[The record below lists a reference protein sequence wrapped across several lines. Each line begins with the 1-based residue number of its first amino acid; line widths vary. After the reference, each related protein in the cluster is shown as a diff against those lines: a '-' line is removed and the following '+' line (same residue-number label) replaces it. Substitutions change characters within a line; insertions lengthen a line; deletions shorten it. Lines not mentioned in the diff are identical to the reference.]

1 MSIGLISITTGS
13 ILVSGVQLEY
23 QFEQLDSYFAQELF
37 GVEFDYNREIQHDQ
51 ALFLETDLLRQI
63 PIQEGS
69 DPDPQ
74 ENNSI
79 GLIGHE
85 AYGIKSAVFALGNIA
100 RKQEIPPSVFVKW
113 QTIVPFVK
121 FLHQFSR
128 FSGETVIL
136 GHDFLGIALK
146 VDGNGFKT
154 DHYQL
159 GYANIPIDFLEFL
172 LENST
177 ITKMNVQGQTKLK
190 VAGEPYSFPLK
201 AKTSYKIQEKMN
213 ELHIDITYSNLTY
226 LFQTHSINSESI
238 IEMDIADHFIIAQ
251 FDSVVFSLIF
261 RKYDNHGITG
271 IETIIEISIGNLIN
285 LIINEELPQDQ
296 TWDWSSEYVI
306 TGNYKGFIPIEETF
320 SWYHGLDIIKRLELF
335 SSVSFSVLTAQNLGV
350 LNDTTA
356 NDNLRLVI
364 DDHNRTKEELWQDDL
379 AIKNDFSIYSGIE
392 KLFSAPVKG
401 RDFAILENEFSTT
414 TDLIPLEIETIALN
428 QHIGL
433 ANNFLFIQENS
444 IIREL
449 VAECIQ
455 RYSINQSFSH
465 LTTNQLFN
473 VAGLELSAAYYI
485 QDSRVK
491 GWSGFPFKLNLIQF
505 ATKKAS
511 TFEETKKT
519 GIIEIPLLPGI
530 VALLIMTVVLK
541 RKKP

>member
-1 MSIGLISITTGS
+1 M
-13 ILVSGVQLEY
+13 VSGVQLEY
-23 QFEQLDSYFAQELF
+23 QFDQLNPYFAQELF
-37 GVEFDYNREIQHDQ
+37 GVEFDYNPEIQYDQ
-51 ALFLETDLLRQI
+51 ALFLETDLLSQT

-85 AYGIKSAVFALGNIA
+85 AYGIKSAVFALGNLA
-100 RKQEIPPSVFVKW
+100 RKQEIAPSVFVEW
-113 QTIVPFVK
+113 QSIVPFVK

-128 FSGETVIL
+128 PSGETVIL
-136 GHDFLGIALK
+136 GHDFLGMALK
-146 VDGNGFKT
+146 VDGNGFTT

-159 GYANIPIDFLEFL
+159 GYANVPIDFLEFL
-172 LENST
+172 FENST
-177 ITKMNVQGQTKLK
+177 ITKMDVQERPKLK
-190 VAGEPYSFPLK
+190 VAGESYSFPLK
-201 AKTSYKIQEKMN
+201 AKKSYEIQEKMN
-213 ELHIDITYSNLTY
+213 EIQIDITYSNLTY
-226 LFQTHSINSESI
+226 LFQTHSIDLESI
-238 IEMDIADHFIIAQ
+238 TGLELADHFIIAQ

-261 RKYDNHGITG
+261 RKYNNHGITG
-271 IETIIEISIGNLIN
+271 IETIIEISIGNVMN

-296 TWDWSSEYVI
+296 TWDWSSEHVI
-306 TGNYKGFIPIEETF
+306 TDNYKGYIPIEETF

-335 SSVSFSVLTAQNLGV
+335 SSVSFSVLTAQNLGI
-350 LNDTTA
+350 LNETTA

-364 DDHNRTKEELWQDDL
+364 DDQNRTKEELWQNDV
-379 AIKNDFSIYSGIE
+379 AIEDGFSIYEGLE
-392 KLFSAPVKG
+392 KFFSAPIKG
-401 RDFAILENEFSTT
+401 RDFVIRQNELSTT
-414 TDLIPLEIETIALN
+414 TNLIPLEIETIALN

-433 ANNFLFIQENS
+433 ANKLLFMQENS

-449 VAECIQ
+449 IAECIQ
-455 RYSINQSFSH
+455 RYSLNQSFSH

-473 VAGLELSAAYYI
+473 IAGLELSAAYYI

-491 GWSGFPFKLNLIQF
+491 GWSGFPFKLNFIQI

-519 GIIEIPLLPGI
+519 GIIENPLLPGI
-530 VALLIMTVVLK
+530 VALLIMTVILK